1 MVLFMAALFEFVIRL
16 QHHTILEIDTCEFS
30 IQCYMHLLIFVLGI
44 TVSRGKWFMVSV
56 YLYICSLGNIFSR
69 RVTLLN
75 MVLGNP
81 WATHD
86 TINNL
91 NI

>member
-1 MVLFMAALFEFVIRL
+1 MDALFEFVIRL

-30 IQCYMHLLIFVLGI
+30 IQHYMHLLIFVLGI
-44 TVSRGKWFMVSV
+44 TASRGKWFLVSV

-75 MVLGNP
+75 LVLGNP
-81 WATHD
+81 QTTHD

-91 NI
+91 NT